1 MGENVS
7 FTPIV
12 RKSTI
17 GAISYNKE
25 LSEGKMIEELLTIS
39 QVASYLN
46 VCDKTVRRLIEKKEI
61 VAYKVGGSWRIEKR
75 ELEKYLKNNRNF

>member
-1 MGENVS
+1 
-7 FTPIV
+7 
-12 RKSTI
+12 
-17 GAISYNKE
+17 
-25 LSEGKMIEELLTIS
+25 MIEELLTIS

-61 VAYKVGGSWRIEKR
+61 VAYKVGGSWRIKKR

>member
-1 MGENVS
+1 
-7 FTPIV
+7 
-12 RKSTI
+12 
-17 GAISYNKE
+17 
-25 LSEGKMIEELLTIS
+25 MIEELLTIS